1 LLRPSLRPGGA
12 PRPAL
17 AIWSRSGEL
26 PDYLDPDQPTYLL
39 TPSAGAKDA
48 ARRSGLPAA
57 QVLAADSPQEAVEA
71 LAARGLRLIQAEGG
85 PSALA
90 RLAEAE
96 LLDELCFTTAH
107 RTVGGPSPRVLDG
120 AAHETRWTLESLLLG
135 EGATLSRYR
144 RARAPPG
151 GARPGP
157 AGLERSE
164 PQPDRPLERGRGRIA
179 HRHLERGGLLPETE
193 RIAEEVGQQPLVPGG
208 IAVPLAGVGGA
219 LEGLELD
226 EVRPERGEMPAR
238 GGGHRR
244 IVEGVEEEGA
254 VAQVTAV
261 VGGGH
266 LVQRQRL
273 VQAHHPRS
281 DARGHHPQREPSHR

>member
-1 LLRPSLRPGGA
+1 MHLLLRDGAPLPSPVPVPADAEGARALAALYAVPQLPPGAVHVRAMMTTTIDGAVAGADRTSGSLHDPDDSFLFSVLRALADVVLVGASTVRAEDYRSVRGREDLLRPSLRPGGA

-71 LAARGLRLIQAEGG
+71 LAARGMRLIQAEGG

-107 RTVGGPSPRVLDG
+107 RTVGGPSARVLDG

-144 RARAPPG
+144 RA
-151 GARPGP
+151 
-157 AGLERSE
+157 
-164 PQPDRPLERGRGRIA
+164 
-179 HRHLERGGLLPETE
+179 
-193 RIAEEVGQQPLVPGG
+193 
-208 IAVPLAGVGGA
+208 
-219 LEGLELD
+219 
-226 EVRPERGEMPAR
+226 
-238 GGGHRR
+238 
-244 IVEGVEEEGA
+244 
-254 VAQVTAV
+254 
-261 VGGGH
+261 
-266 LVQRQRL
+266 
-273 VQAHHPRS
+273 
-281 DARGHHPQREPSHR
+281 

>member
-1 LLRPSLRPGGA
+1 MHLLLRDGAPLPSPVPVPADAEGARALAALYAAPQLPPGAVHVRAMMTTTIDGAVAGADRTSGSLHDPDDSFLFSVLRALADVVLVGASTVRAEDYRSVRGREDLLRPSLRPGGA

-71 LAARGLRLIQAEGG
+71 LAARGMRLIQAEGG

-90 RLAEAE
+90 RLAEAG

-120 AAHETRWTLESLLLG
+120 APHQTRWTLESLLLG

-144 RARAPPG
+144 R
-151 GARPGP
+151 
-157 AGLERSE
+157 
-164 PQPDRPLERGRGRIA
+164 D
-179 HRHLERGGLLPETE
+179 
-193 RIAEEVGQQPLVPGG
+193 
-208 IAVPLAGVGGA
+208 
-219 LEGLELD
+219 
-226 EVRPERGEMPAR
+226 
-238 GGGHRR
+238 
-244 IVEGVEEEGA
+244 
-254 VAQVTAV
+254 
-261 VGGGH
+261 
-266 LVQRQRL
+266 
-273 VQAHHPRS
+273 
-281 DARGHHPQREPSHR
+281 

>member
-1 LLRPSLRPGGA
+1 MHLLLRDGAPLPSPVPVPADAEGARALAALYAAPQLPPGAVHVRAMMTTTIDGAVAGADRTSGSLHDPDDSFLFSVLRALADVVLVGASTVRAEDYRSVRGREDLLRPSLRPGGA

-57 QVLAADSPQEAVEA
+57 QVLAADSAEEAVEA
-71 LAARGLRLIQAEGG
+71 LAARGMRLIQAEGG

-120 AAHETRWTLESLLLG
+120 APHQTRWTLESLLLG

-144 RARAPPG
+144 RA
-151 GARPGP
+151 
-157 AGLERSE
+157 
-164 PQPDRPLERGRGRIA
+164 
-179 HRHLERGGLLPETE
+179 
-193 RIAEEVGQQPLVPGG
+193 
-208 IAVPLAGVGGA
+208 
-219 LEGLELD
+219 
-226 EVRPERGEMPAR
+226 
-238 GGGHRR
+238 
-244 IVEGVEEEGA
+244 
-254 VAQVTAV
+254 
-261 VGGGH
+261 
-266 LVQRQRL
+266 
-273 VQAHHPRS
+273 
-281 DARGHHPQREPSHR
+281 

>member
-1 LLRPSLRPGGA
+1 MHLLLRDAAPLPSPVPVPADAEGARALAALYAAPELPPGAVHVRAMMTTTLDGAIAGADGTSGSLHDPDDSFLFSVLRALADVVLVGASTVRAEDYRSVRGREDLLRPSLRPGGA

-71 LAARGLRLIQAEGG
+71 LAARGMRLIQAEGG

-107 RTVGGPSPRVLDG
+107 RTGGGPSPRVLDG
-120 AAHETRWTLESLLLG
+120 AAHQTRWTLESLLLG

-144 RARAPPG
+144 RA
-151 GARPGP
+151 
-157 AGLERSE
+157 
-164 PQPDRPLERGRGRIA
+164 
-179 HRHLERGGLLPETE
+179 
-193 RIAEEVGQQPLVPGG
+193 
-208 IAVPLAGVGGA
+208 
-219 LEGLELD
+219 
-226 EVRPERGEMPAR
+226 
-238 GGGHRR
+238 
-244 IVEGVEEEGA
+244 
-254 VAQVTAV
+254 
-261 VGGGH
+261 
-266 LVQRQRL
+266 
-273 VQAHHPRS
+273 
-281 DARGHHPQREPSHR
+281 

>member
-1 LLRPSLRPGGA
+1 MHLLLRDGAPLPSPVPVPADAEGARALAALYAAPQLPPGAVHVRAMMTTTIDGAVAGADRTSGSLHDPDDSFLFSVLRALADVVLVGASTVRAEDYRSVRGREDLLRPSLRPGGA

-39 TPSAGAKDA
+39 TPSAGAGEA
-48 ARRSGLPAA
+48 AERSGLPAA

-71 LAARGLRLIQAEGG
+71 LAARGMRLIQAEGG

-144 RARAPPG
+144 RA
-151 GARPGP
+151 
-157 AGLERSE
+157 
-164 PQPDRPLERGRGRIA
+164 
-179 HRHLERGGLLPETE
+179 
-193 RIAEEVGQQPLVPGG
+193 
-208 IAVPLAGVGGA
+208 
-219 LEGLELD
+219 
-226 EVRPERGEMPAR
+226 
-238 GGGHRR
+238 
-244 IVEGVEEEGA
+244 
-254 VAQVTAV
+254 
-261 VGGGH
+261 
-266 LVQRQRL
+266 
-273 VQAHHPRS
+273 
-281 DARGHHPQREPSHR
+281 

>member
-1 LLRPSLRPGGA
+1 MHLLLRDGAPLPSPVPVPADAEGARALAALYAAPELPPGAVHVRAMMTTTIDGAIGGADGTSGSLHDPDDSFLFSVLRALADVVLVGASTVRAEDYRSVRGCEDLLRPSLRPGGA

-71 LAARGLRLIQAEGG
+71 LAARGMRLIQAEGG

-144 RARAPPG
+144 RA
-151 GARPGP
+151 
-157 AGLERSE
+157 
-164 PQPDRPLERGRGRIA
+164 
-179 HRHLERGGLLPETE
+179 
-193 RIAEEVGQQPLVPGG
+193 
-208 IAVPLAGVGGA
+208 
-219 LEGLELD
+219 
-226 EVRPERGEMPAR
+226 
-238 GGGHRR
+238 
-244 IVEGVEEEGA
+244 
-254 VAQVTAV
+254 
-261 VGGGH
+261 
-266 LVQRQRL
+266 
-273 VQAHHPRS
+273 
-281 DARGHHPQREPSHR
+281 

>member
-1 LLRPSLRPGGA
+1 MHLLLRDGAPLPSPVPVPADAEGARALAALYAAPELPPGAVHVRAMMTTTIDGAIAGADRTSGSLHDPDDSFLFSVLRALADVVLVGASTVRAEDYRSVRGREDLLRPSLRPGGA

-26 PDYLDPDQPTYLL
+26 PDYVDPDQPTYLL

-71 LAARGLRLIQAEGG
+71 LAARGMRLIQAEGG

-144 RARAPPG
+144 R
-151 GARPGP
+151 
-157 AGLERSE
+157 S
-164 PQPDRPLERGRGRIA
+164 
-179 HRHLERGGLLPETE
+179 
-193 RIAEEVGQQPLVPGG
+193 
-208 IAVPLAGVGGA
+208 
-219 LEGLELD
+219 
-226 EVRPERGEMPAR
+226 
-238 GGGHRR
+238 
-244 IVEGVEEEGA
+244 
-254 VAQVTAV
+254 
-261 VGGGH
+261 
-266 LVQRQRL
+266 
-273 VQAHHPRS
+273 
-281 DARGHHPQREPSHR
+281 

>member
-1 LLRPSLRPGGA
+1 MHLLLRDAAPLPSPVPVSADAEGARALAALYAAPELPPGAVHVRAMMTTTLDGAIAGADGTSGSLHDPDDSFLFSVLRALADVVLVGASTVRAEDYRSVRGREDLLRPSLRPGGA

-71 LAARGLRLIQAEGG
+71 LAARGMRLIQAEGG

-120 AAHETRWTLESLLLG
+120 AAHQTRWTLESLLLG

-144 RARAPPG
+144 RA
-151 GARPGP
+151 
-157 AGLERSE
+157 
-164 PQPDRPLERGRGRIA
+164 
-179 HRHLERGGLLPETE
+179 
-193 RIAEEVGQQPLVPGG
+193 
-208 IAVPLAGVGGA
+208 
-219 LEGLELD
+219 
-226 EVRPERGEMPAR
+226 
-238 GGGHRR
+238 
-244 IVEGVEEEGA
+244 
-254 VAQVTAV
+254 
-261 VGGGH
+261 
-266 LVQRQRL
+266 
-273 VQAHHPRS
+273 
-281 DARGHHPQREPSHR
+281 

>member
-1 LLRPSLRPGGA
+1 MHLLLRDGAPLPSPVPVPADAEGARALAALYAVPQLPPGAVHVRAMMTTTIDGAVAGADRTSGSLHDPDDSFLFSVLRALADVVLVGASTVRAEDYRSVRGREDLLRPSLRPGGA

-39 TPSAGAKDA
+39 TPSAGANDA

-71 LAARGLRLIQAEGG
+71 LAARGMRLIQAEGG

-144 RARAPPG
+144 RA
-151 GARPGP
+151 
-157 AGLERSE
+157 
-164 PQPDRPLERGRGRIA
+164 
-179 HRHLERGGLLPETE
+179 
-193 RIAEEVGQQPLVPGG
+193 
-208 IAVPLAGVGGA
+208 
-219 LEGLELD
+219 
-226 EVRPERGEMPAR
+226 
-238 GGGHRR
+238 
-244 IVEGVEEEGA
+244 
-254 VAQVTAV
+254 
-261 VGGGH
+261 
-266 LVQRQRL
+266 
-273 VQAHHPRS
+273 
-281 DARGHHPQREPSHR
+281 

>member
-1 LLRPSLRPGGA
+1 MHLLLRDGAPLPSPVPVPADAEGARALAALYAAPQLPPGAVHVRAMMTTTIDGAIAGADRTSGSLHDPDDSFLFSVLRALADVVLVGASTVRAEDYRSVRGREDLLRPSLRPGGA

-26 PDYLDPDQPTYLL
+26 PDYVDPDQPTYLL
-39 TPSAGAKDA
+39 TPSAGAGEA
-48 ARRSGLPAA
+48 AERSGLPAA

-71 LAARGLRLIQAEGG
+71 LAARGMRLIQAEGG

-144 RARAPPG
+144 RA
-151 GARPGP
+151 
-157 AGLERSE
+157 
-164 PQPDRPLERGRGRIA
+164 
-179 HRHLERGGLLPETE
+179 
-193 RIAEEVGQQPLVPGG
+193 
-208 IAVPLAGVGGA
+208 
-219 LEGLELD
+219 
-226 EVRPERGEMPAR
+226 
-238 GGGHRR
+238 
-244 IVEGVEEEGA
+244 
-254 VAQVTAV
+254 
-261 VGGGH
+261 
-266 LVQRQRL
+266 
-273 VQAHHPRS
+273 
-281 DARGHHPQREPSHR
+281 

>member
-1 LLRPSLRPGGA
+1 MHLLLRDGAPLPSPVPVPADAEGARALAALYAAPELPPGAVHVRAMMTTTIDGAIAGADRTSGSLHDPDDSFLFSVLRALADVVLVGAATVRAEDYRSVRGREDLLRPSLRPGGA

-26 PDYLDPDQPTYLL
+26 PDYVDPDQPTYLF

-71 LAARGLRLIQAEGG
+71 LAARGMRLIQAEGG

-120 AAHETRWTLESLLLG
+120 APHQTRWTLESLLLG

-144 RARAPPG
+144 RA
-151 GARPGP
+151 
-157 AGLERSE
+157 
-164 PQPDRPLERGRGRIA
+164 
-179 HRHLERGGLLPETE
+179 
-193 RIAEEVGQQPLVPGG
+193 
-208 IAVPLAGVGGA
+208 
-219 LEGLELD
+219 
-226 EVRPERGEMPAR
+226 
-238 GGGHRR
+238 
-244 IVEGVEEEGA
+244 
-254 VAQVTAV
+254 
-261 VGGGH
+261 
-266 LVQRQRL
+266 
-273 VQAHHPRS
+273 
-281 DARGHHPQREPSHR
+281 

>member
-1 LLRPSLRPGGA
+1 MHLLLRDGAPLPSPVPVPADAEGARALAALYAAPQLPPGAVHVRAMMTTTIDGAIAGADGTSGSLHDPDDSFLFSVLRALADVVLVGAATVRAEDYRGVRGREDLLRPSLRPGGA

-71 LAARGLRLIQAEGG
+71 LAARGMRLIQAEGG

-144 RARAPPG
+144 RA
-151 GARPGP
+151 
-157 AGLERSE
+157 
-164 PQPDRPLERGRGRIA
+164 
-179 HRHLERGGLLPETE
+179 
-193 RIAEEVGQQPLVPGG
+193 
-208 IAVPLAGVGGA
+208 
-219 LEGLELD
+219 
-226 EVRPERGEMPAR
+226 
-238 GGGHRR
+238 
-244 IVEGVEEEGA
+244 
-254 VAQVTAV
+254 
-261 VGGGH
+261 
-266 LVQRQRL
+266 
-273 VQAHHPRS
+273 
-281 DARGHHPQREPSHR
+281 

>member
-1 LLRPSLRPGGA
+1 MHLLLRDGAPLPSPVPVPADAEGARALAALYAAPELPPGAVHVRAMMTTTIDGAIAGADGTSGSLHDPDDSFLFSVLRALADVVLVGASTVRAEDYRSVRGREDLLRPSLRPGGA

-71 LAARGLRLIQAEGG
+71 LAARGMRLIQAEGG

-144 RARAPPG
+144 RA
-151 GARPGP
+151 
-157 AGLERSE
+157 
-164 PQPDRPLERGRGRIA
+164 
-179 HRHLERGGLLPETE
+179 
-193 RIAEEVGQQPLVPGG
+193 
-208 IAVPLAGVGGA
+208 
-219 LEGLELD
+219 
-226 EVRPERGEMPAR
+226 
-238 GGGHRR
+238 
-244 IVEGVEEEGA
+244 
-254 VAQVTAV
+254 
-261 VGGGH
+261 
-266 LVQRQRL
+266 
-273 VQAHHPRS
+273 
-281 DARGHHPQREPSHR
+281 

>member
-1 LLRPSLRPGGA
+1 MHLLLRDRALLPSPVPVPADAEGARALAALYAAPELPPGAVHVRAMMTTTIDGAVAGADGTSGSLHDPDDSFLFSVLRALADVVLVGAATVRAEDYRGVRGRADLLRPSLRPGGA

-26 PDYLDPDQPTYLL
+26 PDYVDPDQPTYLL

-57 QVLAADSPQEAVEA
+57 QVLTADSPLEAVDA
-71 LAARGLRLIQAEGG
+71 LAARGMRLIQAEGG

-144 RARAPPG
+144 R
-151 GARPGP
+151 
-157 AGLERSE
+157 S
-164 PQPDRPLERGRGRIA
+164 
-179 HRHLERGGLLPETE
+179 
-193 RIAEEVGQQPLVPGG
+193 
-208 IAVPLAGVGGA
+208 
-219 LEGLELD
+219 
-226 EVRPERGEMPAR
+226 
-238 GGGHRR
+238 
-244 IVEGVEEEGA
+244 
-254 VAQVTAV
+254 
-261 VGGGH
+261 
-266 LVQRQRL
+266 
-273 VQAHHPRS
+273 
-281 DARGHHPQREPSHR
+281 

>member
-1 LLRPSLRPGGA
+1 MHLLLRDGAPLPSPVPVPADAEGARALAALYAAPQLPPGAVHVRAMMTTTIDGAVAGADRTSGSLHDPDDSFLFSVLRALADVVLVGASTVRAEDYRSVRGREDLLRPSLRPGGA

-26 PDYLDPDQPTYLL
+26 PDYVDPDQPTYLL

-71 LAARGLRLIQAEGG
+71 LAARGMRLIQAEGG

-120 AAHETRWTLESLLLG
+120 APHQTRWTLESLLLG

-144 RARAPPG
+144 R
-151 GARPGP
+151 
-157 AGLERSE
+157 
-164 PQPDRPLERGRGRIA
+164 D
-179 HRHLERGGLLPETE
+179 
-193 RIAEEVGQQPLVPGG
+193 
-208 IAVPLAGVGGA
+208 
-219 LEGLELD
+219 
-226 EVRPERGEMPAR
+226 
-238 GGGHRR
+238 
-244 IVEGVEEEGA
+244 
-254 VAQVTAV
+254 
-261 VGGGH
+261 
-266 LVQRQRL
+266 
-273 VQAHHPRS
+273 
-281 DARGHHPQREPSHR
+281 

>member
-1 LLRPSLRPGGA
+1 MHLLLRDGAPLPSPVPVPADAEGARALAALYAAPELPPGAVHVRAMMTITIDGAIAGADGTSGSLHDPDDSFLFSVLRALADVVLVGASTVRAEDYRSVRGREDLLRPSLRPGGA

-26 PDYLDPDQPTYLL
+26 PDYVDPDQPTYLL

-71 LAARGLRLIQAEGG
+71 LAARGMRLIQAEGG

-144 RARAPPG
+144 RA
-151 GARPGP
+151 
-157 AGLERSE
+157 
-164 PQPDRPLERGRGRIA
+164 
-179 HRHLERGGLLPETE
+179 
-193 RIAEEVGQQPLVPGG
+193 
-208 IAVPLAGVGGA
+208 
-219 LEGLELD
+219 
-226 EVRPERGEMPAR
+226 
-238 GGGHRR
+238 
-244 IVEGVEEEGA
+244 
-254 VAQVTAV
+254 
-261 VGGGH
+261 
-266 LVQRQRL
+266 
-273 VQAHHPRS
+273 
-281 DARGHHPQREPSHR
+281 

>member
-1 LLRPSLRPGGA
+1 MHLLLRDRTLLPSPVPVPADAEGARALAALYAAPQLPPGAVHVRAMMTTTIDGAIAGADGTSGSLHDPDDSFLFSVLRALADVVLVGASTVRAEDYRSVRGREDLLRPSLRPGGA

-26 PDYLDPDQPTYLL
+26 PDYVDPDQPTYLL
-39 TPSAGAKDA
+39 TPSAGAGEA
-48 ARRSGLPAA
+48 AERSGLPAA

-71 LAARGLRLIQAEGG
+71 LAARGMRLIQAEGG

-144 RARAPPG
+144 RA
-151 GARPGP
+151 
-157 AGLERSE
+157 
-164 PQPDRPLERGRGRIA
+164 
-179 HRHLERGGLLPETE
+179 
-193 RIAEEVGQQPLVPGG
+193 
-208 IAVPLAGVGGA
+208 
-219 LEGLELD
+219 
-226 EVRPERGEMPAR
+226 
-238 GGGHRR
+238 
-244 IVEGVEEEGA
+244 
-254 VAQVTAV
+254 
-261 VGGGH
+261 
-266 LVQRQRL
+266 
-273 VQAHHPRS
+273 
-281 DARGHHPQREPSHR
+281 

>member
-1 LLRPSLRPGGA
+1 MHLLLRDGAPLPSPVPVPADAEGARALAALYAAPELPPGAVHVRAMMTTTIDGAIAGADRTSGSLHDPDDSFLFSVLRALADVVLVGAATVRAEDYRGVRGREDLLRPSLRPGGA

-71 LAARGLRLIQAEGG
+71 LAARGMRLIQAEGG

-120 AAHETRWTLESLLLG
+120 AAHEARWTLESLLLG

-144 RARAPPG
+144 RA
-151 GARPGP
+151 
-157 AGLERSE
+157 
-164 PQPDRPLERGRGRIA
+164 
-179 HRHLERGGLLPETE
+179 
-193 RIAEEVGQQPLVPGG
+193 
-208 IAVPLAGVGGA
+208 
-219 LEGLELD
+219 
-226 EVRPERGEMPAR
+226 
-238 GGGHRR
+238 
-244 IVEGVEEEGA
+244 
-254 VAQVTAV
+254 
-261 VGGGH
+261 
-266 LVQRQRL
+266 
-273 VQAHHPRS
+273 
-281 DARGHHPQREPSHR
+281 

>member
-1 LLRPSLRPGGA
+1 MHLLLRDGAPLPSPVPVPADAEGARALAALYAAPELPPGAVHVRAMMTTTIDGAVAGADRTSGSLHDPDDSFLFSVLRALADVVLVGASTVRAEDYRSVRGREDLLRPSLRPGGA

-39 TPSAGAKDA
+39 TPSAGAGEA
-48 ARRSGLPAA
+48 AERSGLPAA

-71 LAARGLRLIQAEGG
+71 LAARGMRLIQAEGG

-144 RARAPPG
+144 RA
-151 GARPGP
+151 
-157 AGLERSE
+157 
-164 PQPDRPLERGRGRIA
+164 
-179 HRHLERGGLLPETE
+179 
-193 RIAEEVGQQPLVPGG
+193 
-208 IAVPLAGVGGA
+208 
-219 LEGLELD
+219 
-226 EVRPERGEMPAR
+226 
-238 GGGHRR
+238 
-244 IVEGVEEEGA
+244 
-254 VAQVTAV
+254 
-261 VGGGH
+261 
-266 LVQRQRL
+266 
-273 VQAHHPRS
+273 
-281 DARGHHPQREPSHR
+281 

>member
-1 LLRPSLRPGGA
+1 MHLLLRDGAPLPSPVPVPADAEGARALAALYAAPQLPPGAVHVRAIMTTTIDGAIAGADRTSGSLHDPDDSFLFSVLRALADVVLVGASTVRAEDYRSVRGREDLLRPSLRPGGA

-26 PDYLDPDQPTYLL
+26 PDYVDPDQPTYLL
-39 TPSAGAKDA
+39 TPSAGAGEA
-48 ARRSGLPAA
+48 AERSGLPAA

-71 LAARGLRLIQAEGG
+71 LAARGMRLIQAEGG

-144 RARAPPG
+144 RA
-151 GARPGP
+151 
-157 AGLERSE
+157 
-164 PQPDRPLERGRGRIA
+164 
-179 HRHLERGGLLPETE
+179 
-193 RIAEEVGQQPLVPGG
+193 
-208 IAVPLAGVGGA
+208 
-219 LEGLELD
+219 
-226 EVRPERGEMPAR
+226 
-238 GGGHRR
+238 
-244 IVEGVEEEGA
+244 
-254 VAQVTAV
+254 
-261 VGGGH
+261 
-266 LVQRQRL
+266 
-273 VQAHHPRS
+273 
-281 DARGHHPQREPSHR
+281 

>member
-1 LLRPSLRPGGA
+1 MHLLLRDGAPLPSPVPVPADAEGARALAALYAAPQLPPGAVHVRAMMTTTIDGAVAGADRTSGSLHDPDDSFLFSVLRALADVVLVGASTVRAEDYRSVRGREDLLRPSLRPGGA

-57 QVLAADSPQEAVEA
+57 QVLAADSAEEAVEA
-71 LAARGLRLIQAEGG
+71 LAARGMRLIQAEGG

-144 RARAPPG
+144 RA
-151 GARPGP
+151 
-157 AGLERSE
+157 
-164 PQPDRPLERGRGRIA
+164 
-179 HRHLERGGLLPETE
+179 
-193 RIAEEVGQQPLVPGG
+193 
-208 IAVPLAGVGGA
+208 
-219 LEGLELD
+219 
-226 EVRPERGEMPAR
+226 
-238 GGGHRR
+238 
-244 IVEGVEEEGA
+244 
-254 VAQVTAV
+254 
-261 VGGGH
+261 
-266 LVQRQRL
+266 
-273 VQAHHPRS
+273 
-281 DARGHHPQREPSHR
+281 

>member
-1 LLRPSLRPGGA
+1 MHLLLRDGAPLPSPVPVPADAEGARALAALYAAPQLPPGAVHVRAMMTTTIDGAVAGADRTSGSLHDPDDSFLFSVLRALADVVLVGASTVRAEDYRSVRGREDLLRPSLRPGGA

-71 LAARGLRLIQAEGG
+71 LAARGMRLIQAEGG

-144 RARAPPG
+144 RA
-151 GARPGP
+151 
-157 AGLERSE
+157 
-164 PQPDRPLERGRGRIA
+164 
-179 HRHLERGGLLPETE
+179 
-193 RIAEEVGQQPLVPGG
+193 
-208 IAVPLAGVGGA
+208 
-219 LEGLELD
+219 
-226 EVRPERGEMPAR
+226 
-238 GGGHRR
+238 
-244 IVEGVEEEGA
+244 
-254 VAQVTAV
+254 
-261 VGGGH
+261 
-266 LVQRQRL
+266 
-273 VQAHHPRS
+273 
-281 DARGHHPQREPSHR
+281 

>member
-1 LLRPSLRPGGA
+1 MHLLLRDGAPLPSPVPVPADAEGARALAALYAAPQLPPGAVHVRAMMTTTIDGAVAGADRTSGSLHDPDDSFLFSVLRALADVVLVGASTVRAEDYRSVRGREDLLRPSLRPGGA

-39 TPSAGAKDA
+39 TPSAGAEDA
-48 ARRSGLPAA
+48 ARRSGLPAG

-71 LAARGLRLIQAEGG
+71 LAARGMRLIQAEGG

-135 EGATLSRYR
+135 GGATLSRYR
-144 RARAPPG
+144 RA
-151 GARPGP
+151 
-157 AGLERSE
+157 
-164 PQPDRPLERGRGRIA
+164 
-179 HRHLERGGLLPETE
+179 
-193 RIAEEVGQQPLVPGG
+193 
-208 IAVPLAGVGGA
+208 
-219 LEGLELD
+219 
-226 EVRPERGEMPAR
+226 
-238 GGGHRR
+238 
-244 IVEGVEEEGA
+244 
-254 VAQVTAV
+254 
-261 VGGGH
+261 
-266 LVQRQRL
+266 
-273 VQAHHPRS
+273 
-281 DARGHHPQREPSHR
+281 

>member
-1 LLRPSLRPGGA
+1 MHLLLRDGAPLPSPVPVPADAEGARALAALYAAPQLPPGAVHVRAMMTTTIDGAVAGADRTSGSLHDPDDSFLFSVLRALADVVLVGAATVRAEDYRGVRGREDLLRPSLRPGGA

-39 TPSAGAKDA
+39 TPSAGAGEA
-48 ARRSGLPAA
+48 AERSGLPAA
-57 QVLAADSPQEAVEA
+57 QVLAADSAEGAVEA
-71 LAARGLRLIQAEGG
+71 LAARGMRLIQAEGG

-144 RARAPPG
+144 RA
-151 GARPGP
+151 
-157 AGLERSE
+157 
-164 PQPDRPLERGRGRIA
+164 
-179 HRHLERGGLLPETE
+179 
-193 RIAEEVGQQPLVPGG
+193 
-208 IAVPLAGVGGA
+208 
-219 LEGLELD
+219 
-226 EVRPERGEMPAR
+226 
-238 GGGHRR
+238 
-244 IVEGVEEEGA
+244 
-254 VAQVTAV
+254 
-261 VGGGH
+261 
-266 LVQRQRL
+266 
-273 VQAHHPRS
+273 
-281 DARGHHPQREPSHR
+281 

>member
-1 LLRPSLRPGGA
+1 MHLLLRDGAPLPSPVPVPADAEGARALAALYAAPELPPGAVHVRAMMTTTIDGAIAGADRTSGSLHDPDDSFLFSVLRALADVVLVGASTVRAEDYRSVRGREDLLRPSLRPGGA

-39 TPSAGAKDA
+39 TPSAGAGEA
-48 ARRSGLPAA
+48 AERSGLPAA

-71 LAARGLRLIQAEGG
+71 LAARGMRLIQAEGG

-144 RARAPPG
+144 RA
-151 GARPGP
+151 
-157 AGLERSE
+157 
-164 PQPDRPLERGRGRIA
+164 
-179 HRHLERGGLLPETE
+179 
-193 RIAEEVGQQPLVPGG
+193 
-208 IAVPLAGVGGA
+208 
-219 LEGLELD
+219 
-226 EVRPERGEMPAR
+226 
-238 GGGHRR
+238 
-244 IVEGVEEEGA
+244 
-254 VAQVTAV
+254 
-261 VGGGH
+261 
-266 LVQRQRL
+266 
-273 VQAHHPRS
+273 
-281 DARGHHPQREPSHR
+281 

>member
-1 LLRPSLRPGGA
+1 MHLLLRDGAPLPSPVPVPADAEGARALAALYAAPQLPPGAVHVRAMMTTTIDGAIAGADRTSGSLHDPDDSFLFSVLRALADVVLVGASTVRAEDYRSVRGREDLLRPSLRPGGA

-39 TPSAGAKDA
+39 TPSAGAGEA
-48 ARRSGLPAA
+48 AERSGLPAA

-71 LAARGLRLIQAEGG
+71 LAARGMRLIQAEGG

-90 RLAEAE
+90 RLAKAE

-144 RARAPPG
+144 RA
-151 GARPGP
+151 
-157 AGLERSE
+157 
-164 PQPDRPLERGRGRIA
+164 
-179 HRHLERGGLLPETE
+179 
-193 RIAEEVGQQPLVPGG
+193 
-208 IAVPLAGVGGA
+208 
-219 LEGLELD
+219 
-226 EVRPERGEMPAR
+226 
-238 GGGHRR
+238 
-244 IVEGVEEEGA
+244 
-254 VAQVTAV
+254 
-261 VGGGH
+261 
-266 LVQRQRL
+266 
-273 VQAHHPRS
+273 
-281 DARGHHPQREPSHR
+281 

>member
-1 LLRPSLRPGGA
+1 MHLLLRDAAPLPSPVPVPADAEGARALAALYAAPELPPGAVHVRAMMTTTLDGAIAGADGTSGSLHDPDDSFLFSVLRALADVVLVGASTVRAEDYRSVRGREDLLRPSLRPGGA

-57 QVLAADSPQEAVEA
+57 QVLAADSPQEAVDA
-71 LAARGLRLIQAEGG
+71 LAARGMRLIQAEGG

-120 AAHETRWTLESLLLG
+120 AAHQTRWTLESLLLG

-144 RARAPPG
+144 RA
-151 GARPGP
+151 
-157 AGLERSE
+157 
-164 PQPDRPLERGRGRIA
+164 
-179 HRHLERGGLLPETE
+179 
-193 RIAEEVGQQPLVPGG
+193 
-208 IAVPLAGVGGA
+208 
-219 LEGLELD
+219 
-226 EVRPERGEMPAR
+226 
-238 GGGHRR
+238 
-244 IVEGVEEEGA
+244 
-254 VAQVTAV
+254 
-261 VGGGH
+261 
-266 LVQRQRL
+266 
-273 VQAHHPRS
+273 
-281 DARGHHPQREPSHR
+281 

>member
-1 LLRPSLRPGGA
+1 MHLLLRDGAPLPSPVPVPADAEGARALAALYAAPQLPPGAVHVRAMMTITIDGAIAGADRTSGSLHDPDDSFLFSVLRALADVVLVGASTVRAEDYRSVRGREDLLRPSLRPGGA

-39 TPSAGAKDA
+39 TPSAGAGEA
-48 ARRSGLPAA
+48 AERSGLPAA

-71 LAARGLRLIQAEGG
+71 LAARGMRLIQAEGG

-144 RARAPPG
+144 RA
-151 GARPGP
+151 
-157 AGLERSE
+157 
-164 PQPDRPLERGRGRIA
+164 
-179 HRHLERGGLLPETE
+179 
-193 RIAEEVGQQPLVPGG
+193 
-208 IAVPLAGVGGA
+208 
-219 LEGLELD
+219 
-226 EVRPERGEMPAR
+226 
-238 GGGHRR
+238 
-244 IVEGVEEEGA
+244 
-254 VAQVTAV
+254 
-261 VGGGH
+261 
-266 LVQRQRL
+266 
-273 VQAHHPRS
+273 
-281 DARGHHPQREPSHR
+281 

>member
-1 LLRPSLRPGGA
+1 MHLLLRDGAPLPSPVPVPADAEGARALAALYAAPQLPPGAVHVRAMMTTTIDGAVAGADRTSGSLHDPDDSFLFSVLRALADVVLVGASTVRAEDYRSVRGREDLLRPSLRPGGA

-39 TPSAGAKDA
+39 TPSAGAGEA
-48 ARRSGLPAA
+48 AERSGLPAA
-57 QVLAADSPQEAVEA
+57 QVLAADSPQEAVKA
-71 LAARGLRLIQAEGG
+71 LAARGMRLIQAEGG

-144 RARAPPG
+144 RA
-151 GARPGP
+151 
-157 AGLERSE
+157 
-164 PQPDRPLERGRGRIA
+164 
-179 HRHLERGGLLPETE
+179 
-193 RIAEEVGQQPLVPGG
+193 
-208 IAVPLAGVGGA
+208 
-219 LEGLELD
+219 
-226 EVRPERGEMPAR
+226 
-238 GGGHRR
+238 
-244 IVEGVEEEGA
+244 
-254 VAQVTAV
+254 
-261 VGGGH
+261 
-266 LVQRQRL
+266 
-273 VQAHHPRS
+273 
-281 DARGHHPQREPSHR
+281 

>member
-1 LLRPSLRPGGA
+1 MHLLLRDGAPLPSPVPVPGDAEGARALAALYAAPQLPPGAVHVRAMMTTTIDGAIAGADRTSGSLHDPDDSFLFSVLRALADVVLVGAATVRAEDYRSVRGREDLLRPSLRPGGA

-71 LAARGLRLIQAEGG
+71 LAARGMRLIQAEGG

-144 RARAPPG
+144 RA
-151 GARPGP
+151 
-157 AGLERSE
+157 
-164 PQPDRPLERGRGRIA
+164 
-179 HRHLERGGLLPETE
+179 
-193 RIAEEVGQQPLVPGG
+193 
-208 IAVPLAGVGGA
+208 
-219 LEGLELD
+219 
-226 EVRPERGEMPAR
+226 
-238 GGGHRR
+238 
-244 IVEGVEEEGA
+244 
-254 VAQVTAV
+254 
-261 VGGGH
+261 
-266 LVQRQRL
+266 
-273 VQAHHPRS
+273 
-281 DARGHHPQREPSHR
+281 

>member
-1 LLRPSLRPGGA
+1 MHLLLRDGAPLPSPVPVPADAEGARALAALYAAPQLPPGAVHVRAMMTTTIDGAIAGADRTSGSLHDPDDSFLFSVLRALADVVLVGASTVRAEDYRSVRGREDLLRPSLRPGGA

-39 TPSAGAKDA
+39 TPSAGAGEA
-48 ARRSGLPAA
+48 AERSGLPAA

-71 LAARGLRLIQAEGG
+71 LAARGMRLIQAEGG

-144 RARAPPG
+144 RA
-151 GARPGP
+151 
-157 AGLERSE
+157 
-164 PQPDRPLERGRGRIA
+164 
-179 HRHLERGGLLPETE
+179 
-193 RIAEEVGQQPLVPGG
+193 
-208 IAVPLAGVGGA
+208 
-219 LEGLELD
+219 
-226 EVRPERGEMPAR
+226 
-238 GGGHRR
+238 
-244 IVEGVEEEGA
+244 
-254 VAQVTAV
+254 
-261 VGGGH
+261 
-266 LVQRQRL
+266 
-273 VQAHHPRS
+273 
-281 DARGHHPQREPSHR
+281 

>member
-1 LLRPSLRPGGA
+1 MHLLLRDGAPLPSPVPVPADAEGARALAALYAAPELPPGAVHVRAMMTTTIDGAIAGADGTSGSLHDPDDSFLFSVLRALADVVLVGASTVRAEDYRSVRGREDLLRPSLRPGGA

-26 PDYLDPDQPTYLL
+26 PDYVDPDQPTYLL

-71 LAARGLRLIQAEGG
+71 LAARGMRLIQAEGG

-144 RARAPPG
+144 RA
-151 GARPGP
+151 
-157 AGLERSE
+157 
-164 PQPDRPLERGRGRIA
+164 
-179 HRHLERGGLLPETE
+179 
-193 RIAEEVGQQPLVPGG
+193 
-208 IAVPLAGVGGA
+208 
-219 LEGLELD
+219 
-226 EVRPERGEMPAR
+226 
-238 GGGHRR
+238 
-244 IVEGVEEEGA
+244 
-254 VAQVTAV
+254 
-261 VGGGH
+261 
-266 LVQRQRL
+266 
-273 VQAHHPRS
+273 
-281 DARGHHPQREPSHR
+281 

>member
-1 LLRPSLRPGGA
+1 MHLLLRDGAPLPSPVPVPADAEGARALAALYAAPQLPPGAVHVRAMMTTTIDGAVAGADRTSGSLHDPDDSFLFSVVRALADVVLVGASTVRAEDYRSVRGREDLLRPSLRPGGA

-57 QVLAADSPQEAVEA
+57 QVLAADSPLEAVDA
-71 LAARGLRLIQAEGG
+71 LAARGMRLIQAEGG

-90 RLAEAE
+90 RLAEVE

-120 AAHETRWTLESLLLG
+120 AAHQTRWTLESLLLG

-144 RARAPPG
+144 RA
-151 GARPGP
+151 
-157 AGLERSE
+157 
-164 PQPDRPLERGRGRIA
+164 
-179 HRHLERGGLLPETE
+179 
-193 RIAEEVGQQPLVPGG
+193 
-208 IAVPLAGVGGA
+208 
-219 LEGLELD
+219 
-226 EVRPERGEMPAR
+226 
-238 GGGHRR
+238 
-244 IVEGVEEEGA
+244 
-254 VAQVTAV
+254 
-261 VGGGH
+261 
-266 LVQRQRL
+266 
-273 VQAHHPRS
+273 
-281 DARGHHPQREPSHR
+281 

>member
-1 LLRPSLRPGGA
+1 MHLLLRDGALLPSPVPVPADAEGARALAALYAAPQLPPGAVHVRAMMTTTIDGAVAGADGTSGSLHDPDDSFLFAVLRALTDVVLVGATTVRAEDYRSVRGRADLLRPSLRPGGA

-26 PDYLDPDQPTYLL
+26 PDYVDPDQPTYLL

-57 QVLAADSPQEAVEA
+57 QVLTADSPQEAVEA
-71 LAARGLRLIQAEGG
+71 LAARGMRLIQAEGG

-144 RARAPPG
+144 RY
-151 GARPGP
+151 
-157 AGLERSE
+157 
-164 PQPDRPLERGRGRIA
+164 
-179 HRHLERGGLLPETE
+179 
-193 RIAEEVGQQPLVPGG
+193 
-208 IAVPLAGVGGA
+208 
-219 LEGLELD
+219 
-226 EVRPERGEMPAR
+226 
-238 GGGHRR
+238 
-244 IVEGVEEEGA
+244 
-254 VAQVTAV
+254 
-261 VGGGH
+261 
-266 LVQRQRL
+266 
-273 VQAHHPRS
+273 
-281 DARGHHPQREPSHR
+281 